1 MRRRRGLLA
10 LGTALLAGLGACTT
24 GRGGPRSVTFSLA
37 RLQATV
43 AERFPQRYGAQGLVD
58 LALLPP
64 RLRLLPESNRLG
76 AQLTLQA
83 EGPLLARAYT
93 GQADVDFGLRY
104 EASDHT
110 LRATALHV
118 NALQLD
124 DLPPRAAQALQ
135 QAVAQWVRQ
144 SLSEVPVYRLRAQ
157 DLALA
162 DTLQLQPGP
171 ITVTLEG
178 LRVEL
183 VAKAP

>member
-10 LGTALLAGLGACTT
+10 IGAALLAGLGACTT

-43 AERFPQRYGAQGLVD
+43 AERFPQRYGAQGLID

-76 AQLTLQA
+76 AQIALQA
-83 EGPLLARAYT
+83 TGPLLARAYT

-104 EASDHT
+104 EAGDHT
-110 LRATALHV
+110 LRATDLRV

-124 DLPPRAAQALQ
+124 DLPPRTAQTLQ

-144 SLSEVPVYRLRAQ
+144 SLREVAVYRLREQ

-162 DTLQLQPGP
+162 DTLGLRPGP
-171 ITVTLEG
+171 ITVVPAG
-178 LRVEL
+178 LRMEL
-183 VAKAP
+183 LPTGQ